1 MNRYITGGYILKKK
15 LAFLY
20 AVLFIFFAIL
30 FIMKKN
36 TDENNKELNDEVD
49 IISDN
54 KEGGVSTYIYLPK
67 ATGDRILKNEGSFDD
82 VEDDIFIMWVPRNV
96 SEYNVSYWNATDF
109 KVYFPLH
116 QIYQSNC
123 KIEYI
128 VGHYNNYRDIKN
140 AKELKDALKKYN

>member
-1 MNRYITGGYILKKK
+1 MRPLKALISKSTLNRAHVSDRPKPNKFSELK
-15 LAFLY
+15 FGDV
-20 AVLFIFFAIL
+20 VLVY
-30 FIMKKN
+30 
-36 TDENNKELNDEVD
+36 ENGD

-54 KEGGVSTYIYLPK
+54 KEGGVNTYIYLPK
-67 ATGDRILKNEGSFDD
+67 ATGDIILKNEGSFDD

-128 VGHYNNYRDIKN
+128 VDHYDNYKNIKN
-140 AKELKDALKKYN
+140 AKDLKVALKKYN

>member
-1 MNRYITGGYILKKK
+1 MRPLKALISKSTLNRAHIG
-15 LAFLY
+15 
-20 AVLFIFFAIL
+20 
-30 FIMKKN
+30 
-36 TDENNKELNDEVD
+36 NKELKKFSELKFGD
-49 IISDN
+49 IVRVYENGEINIDYIEGDN
-54 KEGGVSTYIYLPK
+54 TYIYLPK

-82 VEDDIFIMWVPRNV
+82 VEDDIFIMWVPKRV

-123 KIEYI
+123 KIECI
-128 VGHYNNYRDIKN
+128 VDHYNNYKDIKN